1 MIGPPKQNESFVQ
14 REEMSGGDT
23 SMAGDGRIVAGT
35 GVDVEI
41 VPPSTVKVGKAW
53 ATELAGMPNELKRK
67 LRDITAEQ
75 LGQEPKLKKVR
86 LQCALLLRGVQF
98 NTTHNLDA
106 LRQELLASLGV
117 GAGRLEKVPKQID
130 ASVECAFWGARA
142 DPC

>member
-1 MIGPPKQNESFVQ
+1 M
-14 REEMSGGDT
+14 T
-23 SMAGDGRIVAGT
+23 
-35 GVDVEI
+35 
-41 VPPSTVKVGKAW
+41 
-53 ATELAGMPNELKRK
+53 NELNRK

-75 LGQEPKLKKVR
+75 LGQQPKLKKVR

-106 LRQELLASLGV
+106 LRQKLIATLG
-117 GAGRLEKVPKQID
+117 AEKVPKQID